1 MPESG
6 IWHFIQ
12 WLHYLALCLWIGGV
26 TFLAGIVAPVVH
38 HSLGSKAL
46 AGEIVG
52 KILKRLNAVELGA
65 WLILMFTTSSAFHFI
80 RGTPLLL
87 GYLLILLTPMGA
99 LAGFY
104 IFYLTSRMTSIKQHI
119 PPLEMSTEGHAAKIE
134 FDRLHRLY
142 VKLMSLNLVLG
153 MLVLY
158 VSVVV
163 LK

>member
-1 MPESG
+1 MSESG

-12 WLHYLALCLWIGGV
+12 WLHYLALCLWIGGI

-65 WLILMFTTSSAFHFI
+65 WLILMFTASAAFHFV
-80 RGTPLLL
+80 RAPQRL
-87 GYLLILLTPMGA
+87 GYILILLITMGI
-99 LAGFY
+99 LAFFY
-104 IFYLTSRMTSIKQHI
+104 SYYLTSRMQSIKQHV
-119 PPLEMSTEGHAAKIE
+119 PPLEMSSEGHAAKIE

-142 VKLMSLNLVLG
+142 VKLMSLNLVIG
-153 MLVLY
+153 MIVLY